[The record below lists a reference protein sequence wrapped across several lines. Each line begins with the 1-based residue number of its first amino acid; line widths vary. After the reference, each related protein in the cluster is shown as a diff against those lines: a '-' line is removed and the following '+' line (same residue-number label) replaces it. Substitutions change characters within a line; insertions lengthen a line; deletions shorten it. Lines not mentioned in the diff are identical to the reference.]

1 MRNNAKALCFFIF
14 CYFSDSF
21 TTLRYKSPAER
32 ADGDCGITISAL
44 RRRMAQAYDPRR
56 SKCAMSPRTA
66 TTDRQIKKARA
77 RQAQSRLSDGSV
89 VFPFFAEFRFQQSD
103 QVYVFDGKIR
113 GQDGHGEEHGAHY
126 DAQRVNEI
134 LHSAR
139 AEE

>member
-1 MRNNAKALCFFIF
+1 MRDNAKALCFFIF

-21 TTLRYKSPAER
+21 TTLRYKSSAEV
-32 ADGDCGITISAL
+32 ADRNSGIIISAL
-44 RRRMAQAYDPRR
+44 RQRMAQAPDPRR
-56 SKCAMSPRTA
+56 SKSAFYRRDRDRTA
-66 TTDRQIKKARA
+66 NKKARA
-77 RQAQSRLSDGSV
+77 RQAQSRPSDRSV